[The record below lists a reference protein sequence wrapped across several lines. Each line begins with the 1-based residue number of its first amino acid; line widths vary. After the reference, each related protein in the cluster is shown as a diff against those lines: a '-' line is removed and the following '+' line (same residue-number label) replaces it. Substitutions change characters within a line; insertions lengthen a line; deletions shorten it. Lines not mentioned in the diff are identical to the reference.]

1 MRCFIGIDL
10 SSSAIKEIKKL
21 QNIIEPHF
29 TGKITESKNLHL
41 TLKFLGEINNDTLKK
56 VKKKLSI
63 IKSQSLKLYLD
74 KLGVFS
80 KKFVKI
86 VWVKISNVSLQKLID
101 NSLADI
107 FEKEW
112 RFMGHITIARIKNLK
127 NKLENLEN
135 VHDVITLID
144 LPLLK
149 TANVPLKRLSEDK
162 IKRIT
167 DPNIDINLAKKEILE
182 SPIFKNLIVSE
193 DGQLTSLI
201 VNLKRDEQFINL
213 LKKRNDLRAKEKLKI
228 DREKF
233 IQEIKMKSG

>member
-86 VWVKISNVSLQKLID
+86 VWVKVSNVSLQKLID

-112 RFMGHITIARIKNLK
+112 RFMGHITIARVKNLK
-127 NKLENLEN
+127 NKSSFLELINKTN
-135 VHDVITLID
+135 VNKVSFMVTEFYLKESILRNEGPVYKVISTY
-144 LPLLK
+144 K
-149 TANVPLKRLSEDK
+149 V
-162 IKRIT
+162 
-167 DPNIDINLAKKEILE
+167 
-182 SPIFKNLIVSE
+182 
-193 DGQLTSLI
+193 
-201 VNLKRDEQFINL
+201 
-213 LKKRNDLRAKEKLKI
+213 
-228 DREKF
+228 
-233 IQEIKMKSG
+233 